1 MTTVNRITSEGIASR
16 ISRVNYTRIEDTTL
30 TICTIKMVNGFVV
43 TGESA
48 CADWLNFDEQIGKNI
63 SYANAFQKLW
73 ALEGYL
79 LKERMHQGE
88 QA

>member
-1 MTTVNRITSEGIASR
+1 MTTVNRITSDGIAAR
-16 ISRVNYTRIEDTTL
+16 IASVNYTRIEDTTL

-48 CADWLNFDEQIGKNI
+48 CADWLNFDEQIGKDL

-79 LKERMHQGE
+79 LKERMYQGVSV
-88 QA
+88 